1 MGESSFV
8 LAKDAKLTALDKGRI
23 VQIILELILPI
34 YANTTDAVCS
44 QPVIHGKSRSLPNGL
59 QADVWHF
66 ARLSSDAKLSN
77 VLAVMYADRCTMK
90 SGLFSVNEGY
100 YGLVSSVRMGQ
111 DDWELP
117 NTEDDDGQHTEN
129 QIVQGDKLLKA
140 GELILARRRKVIGAT
155 EGLGVVVNANV
166 AAEHSKDAEDEG
178 PHEKDLRIF
187 RKGTAIRDPLVDCI
201 VNLGKLHEMF
211 NFNKFF
217 D

>member
-1 MGESSFV
+1 V

-111 DDWELP
+111 DD
-117 NTEDDDGQHTEN
+117 
-129 QIVQGDKLLKA
+129 
-140 GELILARRRKVIGAT
+140 
-155 EGLGVVVNANV
+155 
-166 AAEHSKDAEDEG
+166 
-178 PHEKDLRIF
+178 
-187 RKGTAIRDPLVDCI
+187 
-201 VNLGKLHEMF
+201 
-211 NFNKFF
+211 
-217 D
+217 